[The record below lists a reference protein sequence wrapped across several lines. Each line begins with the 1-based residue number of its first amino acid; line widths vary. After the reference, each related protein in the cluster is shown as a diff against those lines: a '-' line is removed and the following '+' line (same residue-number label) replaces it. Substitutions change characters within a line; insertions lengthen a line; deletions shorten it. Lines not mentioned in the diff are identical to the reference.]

1 MIVRFGFVAM
11 SMLLENASPS
21 RTMTYRN
28 FSRLP
33 ERDAA
38 VRRLE
43 RIGEENLHHTLRVLR
58 HCAAHDI
65 RVYRLSSKLIP
76 LATHEELADWNPMPA
91 LADSFAEVG
100 SFIRRQ
106 GIRASFH
113 PDHYCVLSTPRPE
126 VLDKSVADLEMHVRM
141 MEALGLDEAYKCNI
155 HVGGAYG
162 DKLTSGERFLRQ
174 FGALADRYRHRI
186 TLENDDKT
194 FTAEETLAI
203 AEAAGVPMVLDIHH
217 HAVNDGGLAPERL
230 VGELWPR
237 IAATW
242 AAERERAEWAGLGGG
257 AEALASLLAP
267 KIHASSPKS
276 PQDPRGHADDV
287 ELGPLLDFLHGIAA
301 TGATPRV
308 DVMLEAKRKDEA
320 LLRLMDGLRQ
330 EAAASGKLRIAGDAS
345 IIIESSSRP

>member
-43 RIGEENLHHTLRVLR
+43 RIGEENLHNTLRVLR
-58 HCAAHDI
+58 HAAAHDI
-65 RVYRLSSKLIP
+65 KVYRLSSKLIP
-76 LATHEELADWNPMPA
+76 LATHEELAGWDPVSN
-91 LADSFAEVG
+91 LAASFAEVG
-100 SFIRRQ
+100 DFIRKRD
-106 GIRASFH
+106 IRASFH
-113 PDHYCVLSTPRPE
+113 PDHFCVLNTPRPE
-126 VLDKSVADLEMHVRM
+126 VFRKSVEDLEMHVRM

-162 DKLTSGERFLRQ
+162 DKPTSGERFLRQ
-174 FGALADRYRHRI
+174 FGELSDRYRHRI

-217 HAVNDGGLAPERL
+217 HAVNPGGLMPEQVTR
-230 VGELWPR
+230 ELWPR

-242 AAERERAEWAGLGGG
+242 STERERVQAVGLGGG
-257 AEALASLLAP
+257 EENLQRLLAP

-276 PQDPRGHADDV
+276 EKDPRGHADGV
-287 ELGPLLDFLHGIAA
+287 EPELLLAFLQGIA
-301 TGATPRV
+301 GSVPYV
-308 DVMLEAKRKDEA
+308 DVMLEAKQKDAA
-320 LLRLMDGLRQ
+320 LVQLMEKIRFLAQSDNSLRMID
-330 EAAASGKLRIAGDAS
+330 DATVE
-345 IIIESSSRP
+345 IVE